1 MKRLISDLIDIPE
14 RVQKGD
20 FVLGLTQGVKDPAAT
35 LKDYVVTEQL
45 VGCFDDALSFIRSAI
60 ETGSSKA
67 AFLHGSFGSGK
78 SHFMAVLHLLL
89 QHNPDV
95 RGVARL
101 APVVGKHGRW
111 LDGRKLLLVPT
122 HMIGQRTSSR
132 ACWMPMCRRCGRF
145 IPMRRCLAS
154 IWRTRSFRTRAR
166 CASTTAMSRFSA
178 C

>member
-1 MKRLISDLIDIPE
+1 MKRLIPIHRHSE

-35 LKDYVVTEQL
+35 LKDYVVTEQF

-101 APVVGKHGRW
+101 APVVGQAWALAGWAQAAAGANAHDRGREH
-111 LDGRKLLLVPT
+111 RV
-122 HMIGQRTSSR
+122 

-154 IWRTRSFRTRAR
+154 IWRTRSSRTRAR